1 MAGFVEPRA
10 SGIIKSLA
18 QKSFHSGGFVGNNGM
33 ANLQGGE
40 FVMRKSAVNNI
51 GLQNLM
57 GMNAGSS
64 MAGSNQEFNID
75 ITLNTTEKVDESFL
89 TNRLM
94 PEFKQQLKDASL
106 RGDFVISQKGIR

>member
-1 MAGFVEPRA
+1 
-10 SGIIKSLA
+10 
-18 QKSFHSGGFVGNNGM
+18 M

-57 GMNAGSS
+57 GMNSGNS

-89 TNRLM
+89 TSRLM